1 MKILMLEA
9 MTYGEDVDLSK
20 FDELGEVIKYQLS
33 TYEEA
38 VSRMREHNPDVVI
51 INKTNMNAECM
62 SAAPNLKMIAEAA
75 TGYNNIDIEFAKE
88 RGIRVANVAGY
99 STESVV
105 QHTFAL
111 LFYLLEKLR
120 HYDDFVKNGDYAQWP
135 CFSYFNNYF
144 TELAGKTW
152 GIVGLGNI
160 GSGVAKVAEAFGC
173 TVIYYSAS
181 GRQYDVP
188 FKCVSLDELLNES
201 DIVSIHAPL
210 NDKTHNLFNY
220 DNIRKMKSNA
230 ILLNLGR
237 GPIVNDEDLA
247 RSLDENIIAAAGL
260 DVVSVEP
267 IKENNPL
274 LAIKDS
280 NKLII
285 TPHIAWA
292 TYEARTRLMDE
303 IYLNIVAKVKGED
316 RNVIV

>member
-173 TVIYYSAS
+173 NVIYYSAS

-210 NDKTHNLFNY
+210 TDKTNNLFNY
-220 DNIRKMKSNA
+220 ENIKKMKSNA

-247 RSLDENIIAAAGL
+247 RSLNENLIAAVGL

>member
-173 TVIYYSAS
+173 NVIYYSAS

-210 NDKTHNLFNY
+210 TDKTNNLFNY
-220 DNIRKMKSNA
+220 ENIKKMKSNA

-247 RSLDENIIAAAGL
+247 RSLNENLIAAAGL